1 MKVFVVVLL
10 SLPLAAQTSLTVKTA
25 TSKRVDLAWTG
36 TASSYTVQRAV
47 LGSSFATI
55 GTATTTSYSDT
66 TIDPYTTY
74 RYQVVAGSTSNPVT
88 AGPPPAGFSVAAA
101 APGSAA
107 SGIVANYGYD
117 LSMALDGNGDP
128 AFAFIFFDP
137 NQDTDA
143 SDSQLLFRSWNR
155 AQYKWNDVVK
165 VAVVGDAATTFSQ
178 TVSLAFDSST
188 GMWALASEKNQS
200 ESIVLYTSPDG
211 VAWTLKQNFNSGQS
225 STAGPSLALKNGNI
239 YFAYVI
245 GNQGLRYVTGVLSA
259 APSSWQAKFAPKP
272 AGSDPAQYDVWP
284 SLALDSAGV
293 PAIAYWAAD
302 TTQGYNEILFFW
314 RPSGTANP
322 VKVTD
327 TQNNQD
333 DYFVKLL
340 FFGTQPR
347 IFFHAQRNDADFGVG
362 DHFVRSDDGGATWK
376 TPVVI
381 PPDGTS
387 STDFPFDGAVDS
399 KGDVTLAFG
408 SNSGSGD
415 SVCGNPKL
423 SRSANLVNFTTC
435 AAADVSIT
443 GNFDVFPGSIAL
455 AYGGNDK
462 LYLMWWQ
469 QGDTSTGTGL
479 LLWREPPAGTGSAPV
494 INTDGTGVM
503 NGATNLTGSPIVAGS
518 WVTIK
523 GANFSDA
530 ATNWNNLDFTSGLPT
545 TINGVQVLLNGKAAA
560 TYYIQADQINVQAP
574 STVPT
579 SGTVSVQVVRN
590 NVASNTVTSPA
601 AATAPGLFPYTI
613 DGKTFYPAAVFLD
626 GVLVGDPAVIASTR
640 KAKAGDVVLL
650 FATGMGVSAAGVLV
664 NPTGFSP
671 QVKVLIDSVAATVSS
686 TFLVAPGEW
695 QINIVIPSGLSD
707 GNHQIVVQTG
717 GVSSQS
723 GVVIPIT
730 H

>member
-1 MKVFVVVLL
+1 MKGFVFFLL
-10 SLPLAAQTSLTVKTA
+10 SLPLAAQTNLTVKAA
-25 TSKRVDLAWTG
+25 TNKRVDLSWTG
-36 TASSYTVQRAV
+36 SASSYTVQRAV
-47 LGSSFATI
+47 LGASFATI
-55 GTATTTSYSDT
+55 GTTTTTSYSDT
-66 TIDPYTTY
+66 TIDAYTTY
-74 RYQVVAGSTSNPVT
+74 RYQIVAASTSNSVT
-88 AGPPPAGFSVAAA
+88 AGPPPSGFSVAAA
-101 APGSAA
+101 PPGSAA
-107 SGIVANYGYD
+107 SGIVANYGYN

-128 AFAFIFFDP
+128 AFAFIFYDP

-178 TVSLAFDSST
+178 TVSLAYDSST
-188 GMWALASEKNQS
+188 GTWGLASERDS
-200 ESIVLYTSPDG
+200 SSSIVLYTSTDG
-211 VAWTLKQNFNSGQS
+211 VTWTLKQNFNSGAS
-225 STAGPSLALKNGNI
+225 STAGPSLALRNGNI

-259 APSSWQAKFAPKP
+259 APSSWQGKFAPKP
-272 AGSDPAQYDVWP
+272 AGSDFAQYNVTP

-293 PAIAYWAAD
+293 PAIAYWAPD
-302 TTQGYNEILFFW
+302 TTQSYNEILFFW
-314 RPSGTANP
+314 RPAGAANP

-327 TQNNQD
+327 TENNQD
-333 DYFVKLL
+333 DYYVKLL

-347 IFFHAQRNDADFGVG
+347 IFFHGQRNDADSGVG
-362 DHFVRSDDGGATWK
+362 DHFVRSDDGGSTWK
-376 TPVVI
+376 IPVVI
-381 PPDGTS
+381 PPDGHS

-399 KGDVTLAFG
+399 KGDVALAFG
-408 SNSGSGD
+408 RNSGSGD
-415 SVCGNPKL
+415 DTCGNPKL
-423 SRSANLVNFTTC
+423 SRSSDLANFTTC
-435 AAADVSIT
+435 AAAGVSIT
-443 GNFDVFPGSIAL
+443 GDFDVFPGSIQL

-479 LLWREPPAGTGSAPV
+479 LLWREPPAGSGAAPV

-503 NGATNLTGSPIVAGS
+503 NGATNISGSAIVAGS

-530 ATNWNNLDFTSGLPT
+530 AMNWNNLDFTAGLPT
-545 TINGVQVLLNGKAAA
+545 AINGVQVLFNNKPAA
-560 TYYIQADQINVQAP
+560 TYYIQPDQINVQAP
-574 STVPT
+574 SSVPN
-579 SGTVSVQVVRN
+579 SGNVSVQVVRN
-590 NVASNTVTSPA
+590 NVASNTVTATA

-626 GVLVGDPAVIASTR
+626 SVLVGDPAVLASTR

-650 FATGMGVSAAGVLV
+650 FATGMGVSPAGVLV
-664 NPTGFSP
+664 DPAGFAP
-671 QVKVLIDSVAATVSS
+671 GVKVLIDSVPATVSS

-707 GNHQIVVQTG
+707 GNHQIIVQTG